1 MQKLLFLDNDFLSRA
16 WTIGGQAY
24 LDQLAMLAQ
33 QKGYALVVTD
43 AVVAELGR
51 KGNGPSIQSWL
62 DQKAIPTIQTNE
74 FGPYSQFLE
83 SKEAGTLPRDAKYR
97 SANLGLDGGDAS
109 ILERMRAEAKA
120 GNVVAVASDDGFFRG
135 VPNKGGQSIRGFG
148 FDPSSTTLTTPDLV
162 NQLKVRGNLTPEQLA
177 NIRKLPIF
185 DPTHASYS
193 KALSSKVLSDVE
205 AMRVMK
211 DGSTTTTSLL
221 SKFGSGLKFLG
232 LAGLIYDIG
241 TSSAEA
247 AEAAGRGD
255 AGRAG
260 EVMTQLAARTYGGLQ
275 LGLAGGTLAGIVLA
289 GSPVAIAGI
298 LIGGIAG
305 GVLGGVAGDLL
316 VERIWGAARKAIKL
330 LNYADSDGKVGHF
343 RNTEQDLVANKMPA
357 DIARSVALAL
367 NDGTLINADSD
378 QARKD
383 YLQGLKKSSAD
394 NANAAVDGEVA
405 VRHIDRGY
413 GSITTVADG
422 DTDIVANQDGK
433 VVEERKYGPFGLSST
448 KTIDEW
454 DGNVETKYSTGVYSA
469 DGRLIKA
476 TNVTPNGRDEY
487 YYDPSTGKRT
497 QEKNYDSSGVL
508 IPPEVVKARRN
519 AEERAR
525 WDSIAADRIA
535 AAAQREAERR
545 KAEEA
550 KIAADKLAQPSTQPG
565 GQSAGTTSGGGGSGG
580 GLGSVHLP
588 LVAPGVSSP
597 PAGEVITGEVIPMT
611 RPVTV
616 TPGGADTER
625 QMRNVWEE
633 IWPIIDF
640 HHRNEPRSGGHPVV
654 LDLDKS
660 RTFDIRQYADLHL
673 HGEAG
678 ATGDQGPRFD
688 FDGDRIPDRTAWV
701 GPTDGFLVIDKG
713 VGLTSTPDG
722 LIDQPQELAF
732 SKWKT
737 SQEWRTELQAQGMD
751 PDQPVTDLLA
761 LRLLFDSDRNG
772 VLDSNDEQWNS
783 FRVWQDENQDG
794 VANPGELR
802 RLEEAGIASIGLIP
816 NKQFTADYADGSAI
830 TGTSRAEMAD
840 GSQMLVG
847 DLSLR
852 FQPSAQSEPA
862 LDSIISVKANST
874 VPAPRADS
882 THLDR
887 KLDNLVVAMA
897 TFSPATAPQLTLPHQ
912 NASTLNP
919 VIAANLQ

>member
-1 MQKLLFLDNDFLSRA
+1 MEKILFLDNDFLSRA
-16 WTIGGQAY
+16 WNIGGKPY
-24 LDQLAMLAQ
+24 LDQLALLA
-33 QKGYALVVTD
+33 KNDGYLLAVTD
-43 AVVAELGR
+43 VVAREVER
-51 KGNGPSIQSWL
+51 GPDGTSIQNWL
-62 DQKAIPTIQTNE
+62 KSKAIPSVPTQE
-74 FGPYSQFLE
+74 FLPYTEFE
-83 SKEAGTLPRDAKYR
+83 SAKAAGTLPQDAKYR

-193 KALSSKVLSDVE
+193 KALSGKVLSDVE

-289 GSPVAIAGI
+289 GTPVAVAGM

-305 GVLGGVAGDLL
+305 GVLGSATGDLL

-330 LNYADSDGKVGHF
+330 LNYADPDGKVGHF
-343 RNTEQDLVANKMPA
+343 RTTEQNLVTNKMPA

-433 VVEERKYGPFGLSST
+433 VLEERKYGPFGLSST

-454 DGNVETKYSTGVYSA
+454 DGDVETKYSTSVYSA

-497 QEKNYDSSGVL
+497 LEKNYDSSGVL
-508 IPPEVVKARRN
+508 IPPEVVKARRD

-550 KIAADKLAQPSTQPG
+550 KIAADKLVQPSTQPG
-565 GQSAGTTSGGGGSGG
+565 GQSPGTTSGGGGSSGTPGNVSLPLPFPGG
-580 GLGSVHLP
+580 GT
-588 LVAPGVSSP
+588 P
-597 PAGEVITGEVIPMT
+597 PTSGEVIITLP
-611 RPVTV
+611 PVTV
-616 TPGGADTER
+616 DMNNPDWDEAMRQHGG
-625 QMRNVWEE
+625 NWE
-633 IWPIIDF
+633 DALRF
-640 HHRNEPRSGGHPVV
+640 LDYLNGPRSGGVPVV
-654 LDLDKS
+654 LDLD
-660 RTFDIRQYADLHL
+660 RNGAFHIRQYADLHL
-673 HGEAG
+673 GGEAG
-678 ATGDQGPRFD
+678 TTSDLGPRFD

-862 LDSIISVKANST
+862 LDSIINVKANST
-874 VPAPRADS
+874 VPAPRVDS

-897 TFSPATAPQLTLPHQ
+897 TFSPATAPQLNLPQQ